1 MSQASKAS
9 FPPDTTP
16 KPRVYFERVGDTE
29 WELRETEL
37 DVFDDIQLWHE
48 NPRLLPHLPA
58 GGFASDEDLEAA
70 LRLTNGYDNL
80 KKSIATIGQ
89 MVPVY
94 VWRKDDDSKFLV
106 LEGATRV
113 SILRE
118 LARKEPGGIPAA
130 KRRIKAKI
138 LPPHFGEKERV
149 ILLARIHVR
158 GSNVRSWGRY
168 VEAKFIHDH
177 VAGPKALMTV
187 SEMANYMEK
196 SVSWVLRLRDAYT
209 FALQFVHYV
218 DDPGAEKLAADQ
230 FSALEEIS
238 KVASLGPRLRDYDD
252 KTQDALRAEVFE
264 MVRNKVFKEYRD
276 ARFLK
281 EFHDDPEKWAQLK
294 TGEENIAHR
303 LAAEIK
309 HNTGGIKAKIATLPQ
324 SVERALQREDHGLDD
339 EDAKLLRDALSLVQQ
354 GVHGGVARFRLD
366 LKNITSTLENA
377 SMADVKSLT
386 DSDIAELKK
395 ALEYFDLLVAKFQKA
410 A

>member
-1 MSQASKAS
+1 MSQPNQTQ
-9 FPPDTTP
+9 FPPDASP
-16 KPRVYFERVGDTE
+16 KPRVYFERIGDSS
-29 WELRETEL
+29 WELHEAEL
-37 DVFDDIQLWHE
+37 DVFEDVQLWHE

-70 LRLTNGYDNL
+70 LRLTSGYDNL

-89 MVPVY
+89 MEPVY
-94 VWRKDDDSKFLV
+94 AWRKDDQSKYLV
-106 LEGATRV
+106 IEGATRV

-118 LARKEPGGIPAA
+118 LARKEPGGIADA
-130 KRRIKAKI
+130 KRRIKAKV

-158 GSNVRSWGRY
+158 GSGVRSWGRY
-168 VEAKFIHDH
+168 VEAKFIHDN
-177 VAGPKALMTV
+177 VAGAKALMSV

-196 SVSWVLRLRDAYT
+196 SVSWVLRLREAYQ
-209 FALQFVHYV
+209 FAMQFVQYV
-218 DDPGAEKLAADQ
+218 DDPSAEKLAADQ

-238 KVASLGPRLRDYDD
+238 KVASLGPRLRDYED
-252 KTQDALRAEVFE
+252 KTHDALRAEVFE

-309 HNTGGIKAKIATLPQ
+309 HTTGGVKAKISSLPQ
-324 SVERALQREDHGLDD
+324 AVERALQRDDHGLDD
-339 EDAKLLRDALSLVQQ
+339 EDAKSLRDALSLVQQ
-354 GVHGGVARFRLD
+354 GVHGGVAKFRLD
-366 LKNITSTLENA
+366 LKNITSLLENA

-386 DSDIAELKK
+386 GSDLEEFKK
-395 ALEYFDLLVAKFQKA
+395 ALEYFDLLIARFQRA